1 MATTTVSNIQNVLK
15 NLWPQDRVV
24 NEVYPDHPFLARITK
39 DEAFTGEDIKLVVR
53 TRDGQGRNV
62 SLSSAQAQASAP
74 SHSRFALTRSKNYQ
88 VFRIT
93 GEAIE
98 ASRNDAGAL
107 VRALDDEI
115 KGSINNITKD
125 LAVNLFRGRSGN
137 IGRIGSI
144 SAGPPATVTLD
155 NIADVTSFEV
165 GMVLVAS
172 ATSTGA
178 NRANA
183 AGIGAAGAE
192 AGVNIITKV
201 NRSTGVLTFND
212 GTFAG
217 TAWAAG
223 DFLSAKGDNAN
234 GSGNGNKALGLAD
247 WLPVTDPSG
256 GESFLGVDRSVDR
269 VRLAGLPLDI
279 SAFVPEEGA
288 LYAVM
293 ELDRNGA
300 RPRDFIVNHTDYQ
313 SVLNSLGTKAVT
325 KYEGSGQVG
334 FQTIQIMGPKG
345 PVSMYLDQD
354 CPAGTGYCL
363 DMRFWKLY
371 SIGPAPKMLELD
383 GLPMLRLSD
392 DDAYEGRIGYY
403 ANLGTTAPGFNA
415 VVTMPSS

>member
-1 MATTTVSNIQNVLK
+1 MTTTTVSHIQNVLK

-53 TRDGQGRNV
+53 TRDGQGRAVTLAN
-62 SLSSAQAQASAP
+62 AQTRASAP

-88 VFRIT
+88 VFRIE

-137 IGRIGSI
+137 IGVIGSV
-144 SAGPPATVTLD
+144 AGGPPATITLS
-155 NIADVTSFEV
+155 NAADVTSFEV
-165 GMVLVAS
+165 GMILVAS

-178 NRANA
+178 NRSTPATA
-183 AGIGAAGAE
+183 T
-192 AGVNIITKV
+192 ITGV
-201 NRSTGVLTFND
+201 NRSTGVLTFAN

-217 TAWAAG
+217 TNWVAN
-223 DFLSAKGDNAN
+223 DYLSVSGDNAN
-234 GSGNGNKALGLAD
+234 GSGSGNKALGLAD

-300 RPRDFIVNHTDYQ
+300 RPRDFVVNHTDYQ

>member
-1 MATTTVSNIQNVLK
+1 MTTTTVSHIQNVLK

-53 TRDGQGRNV
+53 TRDGQGRAVTLAN
-62 SLSSAQAQASAP
+62 AQTRASAP

-88 VFRIT
+88 VFRIE

-137 IGRIGSI
+137 IGAIGSV
-144 SAGPPATVTLD
+144 AGGPPATITLS
-155 NIADVTSFEV
+155 NAADVTSFEV
-165 GMVLVAS
+165 GMILVAS

-178 NRANA
+178 NRATPA
-183 AGIGAAGAE
+183 TAT
-192 AGVNIITKV
+192 ITGV
-201 NRSTGVLTFND
+201 NRSTGVLTFAN

-217 TAWAAG
+217 TNWVAN
-223 DFLSAKGDNAN
+223 DYLSVSGDNAN
-234 GSGNGNKALGLAD
+234 GSGSGNKAMGLAD

-300 RPRDFIVNHTDYQ
+300 RPRDFVVNHTDYQ

-371 SIGPAPKMLELD
+371 SLGPAPKMLELD